1 MNRLRGCET
10 TRGSSARVERHFG
23 DLLDEVAVE
32 APLSR
37 PRLVR
42 GLAVVDQRGRIRDDV
57 GERARDRLDLPAG
70 VVYVLPVDEWSVVTE
85 DLLPVTEL
93 AVRETH
99 RRLARAL
106 ADDQFPPRT
115 DPLVVLSV
123 S

>member
-1 MNRLRGCET
+1 
-10 TRGSSARVERHFG
+10 VERHFG
-23 DLLDEVAVE
+23 DVLDEVAVE

-106 ADDQFPPRT
+106 ADDQAPPRT